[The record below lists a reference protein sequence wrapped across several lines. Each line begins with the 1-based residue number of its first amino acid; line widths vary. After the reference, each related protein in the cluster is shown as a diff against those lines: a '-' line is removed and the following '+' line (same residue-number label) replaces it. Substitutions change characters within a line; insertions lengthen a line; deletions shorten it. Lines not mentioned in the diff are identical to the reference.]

1 MGFGCGNDFLVIDH
15 PPQVDDIEIVA
26 GQYDTDDVFT
36 DIVYIS
42 FGSRKDNFRALN
54 IFSRTGVV
62 FFDLRL

>member
-15 PPQVDDIEIVA
+15 HPQVDDIEIVA

-42 FGSRKDNFRALN
+42 LQGQL
-54 IFSRTGVV
+54 
-62 FFDLRL
+62 